1 MNYAGLQFG
10 GTYSFSNSTNF
21 ANNRAYSAGVSYQ
34 FEGLKLG
41 AAYSQANNAGL
52 STSGAVNPSVDTSG
66 NAFGIQGR
74 TRTYGIAAAYAF
86 GPAQVG
92 AAWTQSRLDN
102 QTNGLVR
109 CARQLRSQRE
119 VQPDAGLGGAAYTYT
134 NAKQNG
140 NSTHWNQFGV
150 QADYFLSKRTDVYAQ
165 AVYQRGT
172 KGAGLG
178 ASITTATSTRSRAEG
193 QPNRRN
199 GWPASP
205 LLSVTAG

>member
-102 QTNGLVR
+102 QTNGLGT
-109 CARQLRSQRE
+109 LRADNYE
-119 VQPDAGLGGAAYTYT
+119 V
-134 NAKQNG
+134 NAKYNL
-140 NSTHWNQFGV
+140 TP
-150 QADYFLSKRTDVYAQ
+150 A
-165 AVYQRGT
+165 
-172 KGAGLG
+172 LG
-178 ASITTATSTRSRAEG
+178 RSLYVHEREAERQQHALESVRRAS
-193 QPNRRN
+193 
-199 GWPASP
+199 
-205 LLSVTAG
+205 